1 MQFADAIANWEVVE
15 LFGGGSQ
22 TRDFIHVS
30 DVGRACDLA
39 ADHGLISVYNV
50 GTQEAYTFNEMAAIS
65 GPTSTPSI
73 SDFPSTATATTH
85 DRLLKI
91 LRSHRL

>member
-30 DVGRACDLA
+30 DVGRA
-39 ADHGLISVYNV
+39 
-50 GTQEAYTFNEMAAIS
+50 
-65 GPTSTPSI
+65 
-73 SDFPSTATATTH
+73 
-85 DRLLKI
+85 
-91 LRSHRL
+91 